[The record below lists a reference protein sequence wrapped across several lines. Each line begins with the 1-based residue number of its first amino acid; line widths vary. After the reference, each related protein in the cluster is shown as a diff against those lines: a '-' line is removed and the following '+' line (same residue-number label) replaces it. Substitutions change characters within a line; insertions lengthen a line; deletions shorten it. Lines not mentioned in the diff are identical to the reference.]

1 MHRPHRFV
9 PAACLAALAFL
20 TSASPSLVLK
30 AQNGA
35 PADLA
40 AKLTGTWKLNKE
52 LSPNLAAPPAGR
64 QGRRGGGA
72 LYAIAAPQRGG
83 RGGGGGGA
91 AGPEPANMM
100 PEEAAAQT
108 ALDVLHQV
116 PLEMRIEASP
126 AAVTF
131 IEPRGQWEFTIN
143 GKTTNM
149 QVPGGAIKVKSRW
162 DHSTLRQEFS
172 STERKLLKSW
182 SLDGDG
188 RLVLTEHIESMT
200 FNTKESKA
208 VYDRQ

>member
-1 MHRPHRFV
+1 MT
-9 PAACLAALAFL
+9 ATA
-20 TSASPSLVLK
+20 SLVLQ
-30 AQNGA
+30 AQSGA

-40 AKLTGTWKLNKE
+40 TKMTGSWKLNKE
-52 LSPNLAAPPAGR
+52 LSPSLAAPAAGR

-91 AGPEPANMM
+91 SGGPEAANMM

-131 IEPRGQWEFTIN
+131 IEPRGQWEFTVN
-143 GKTTNM
+143 GKTTSM
-149 QVPGGAIKVKSRW
+149 QVPGGTIKVKSRW
-162 DHSTLRQEFS
+162 DHDTLRQEFS
-172 STERKLLKSW
+172 STERKLMKSW

-200 FNTKESKA
+200 FNTKESRA
-208 VYDRQ
+208 IYDKQ